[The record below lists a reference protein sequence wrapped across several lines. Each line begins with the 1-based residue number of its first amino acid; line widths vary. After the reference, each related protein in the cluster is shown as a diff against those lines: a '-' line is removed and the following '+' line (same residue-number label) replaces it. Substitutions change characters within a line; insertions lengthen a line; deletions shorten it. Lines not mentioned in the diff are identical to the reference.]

1 MFRSKKS
8 LIRENEI
15 LKDRLEDVTQQLK
28 NAVNKPPLKY
38 PLKGFYWKYNKIAGI
53 WEFVPYE
60 DFSFNDIRILN
71 GLMPV
76 AKCPKYPMSE
86 RNLILQII
94 EKRLWRP
101 ASEKPDKSG
110 QYLCTLWDK
119 DGVFLALTEW
129 NETFGGRWQAVF
141 EGEDSY
147 SDIGNVLAWMP
158 LPGPYTESKG
168 EDG

>member
-86 RNLILQII
+86 RRTQ
-94 EKRLWRP
+94 
-101 ASEKPDKSG
+101 S
-110 QYLCTLWDK
+110 
-119 DGVFLALTEW
+119 
-129 NETFGGRWQAVF
+129 
-141 EGEDSY
+141 
-147 SDIGNVLAWMP
+147 
-158 LPGPYTESKG
+158 
-168 EDG
+168 

>member
-1 MFRSKKS
+1 MSD
-8 LIRENEI
+8 LIRKDEICKALALWDWQDLYLPVHFKKLVDECPTVGGGYTEQNVRDAYTDGYSDGIQKGYENA
-15 LKDRLEDVTQQLK
+15 L
-28 NAVNKPPLKY
+28 
-38 PLKGFYWKYNKIAGI
+38 
-53 WEFVPYE
+53 
-60 DFSFNDIRILN
+60 
-71 GLMPV
+71 
-76 AKCPKYPMSE
+76 
-86 RNLILQII
+86 RNYRHLIL
-94 EKRLWRP
+94 RLWRP